1 MKSRRPLFA
10 ATGWRV
16 LIFLLGA
23 CGLPAVLA
31 RAQLQGGVGPGPN
44 QFKVSVGLG
53 GGYTTNPPLRADSEG
68 LSGDSVADLRASLM
82 DRKTS
87 PRTDWSARYDSFY
100 TRYGSSNQLDSI
112 NHALNF
118 DGRYLV
124 TRRTHLNLFE
134 HFFYSR
140 NPLQIGTATPTDET
154 VILTRQTN
162 RWRSISDAAFDTS
175 LTRSLTLQVGAASRI
190 ERLDLSP
197 SIDINTYAGRLG
209 IQKQVGQ
216 KDSISS
222 TYSYSR
228 FDFHSESTP
237 NAEAHGL
244 DVSWSHGPPAGAG
257 CMLSAGLSRITREGE
272 SQNRLMAGAMLHQP
286 FRRLDFVSGYRR
298 SLDADAGVATVTVA
312 QNAYAG
318 ITGTVGRA
326 GSLGGFGEYGTRD
339 SVLGTGERIAL
350 TYTGGAIRGAI
361 ALTPRVSVSGEA
373 RRRKQTA
380 TAGAG
385 EDLTVD
391 TVFLG
396 LVFQVF

>member
-1 MKSRRPLFA
+1 MKSRSSLFA
-10 ATGWRV
+10 ATGWRG

-23 CGLPAVLA
+23 CGLPTTLA
-31 RAQLQGGVGPGPN
+31 HAQLPGGVGPRPDD
-44 QFKVSVGLG
+44 FKLSVSLG
-53 GGYTTNPPLRADSEG
+53 EGYTTNPGLRSDTGE
-68 LSGDSVADLRASLM
+68 LSGDSITDLRAGLVDHKS
-82 DRKTS
+82 S
-87 PRTDWSARYDSFY
+87 PRTEWSANYEAFY
-100 TRYGSSNQLDSI
+100 ARYGSNNQFDTI

-140 NPLQIGTATPTDET
+140 NPLQTGVAAPTDET
-154 VILTRQTN
+154 IILTRQTN
-162 RWRSISDAAFDTS
+162 RWRSVSDAAFDTS
-175 LTRSLTLQVGAASRI
+175 LSRSLTLQVGAGSRI

-197 SIDINTYAGRLG
+197 SIDINAYAGRLG

-237 NAEAHGL
+237 NAQAHGVDL
-244 DVSWSHGPPAGAG
+244 SWSHGPPAGAG
-257 CMLSAGLSRITREGE
+257 CVLSAGVSRVTREGV
-272 SQNRLMAGAMLHQP
+272 SQDWLMAGAAWHHP

-318 ITGTVGRA
+318 ISGTVGRA

-339 SVLGTGERIAL
+339 SVLGTGDRLEL
-350 TYTGGAIRGAI
+350 SYTGGSIRGSI
-361 ALTPRVSVSGEA
+361 ALTPRFSVSGEA

-380 TAGAG
+380 SAGAG

-391 TVFLG
+391 TLFMG